1 MKEVL
6 GILGSGETWL
16 WAGGGLVAAVLL
28 ALGVYALLFIAARRM
43 AGRIGGVTE
52 ISLVRQSQQPV
63 KLILP
68 LLAVLMVLPAL
79 PLTPGAL
86 GRVQHTIGL
95 GLIASTAWLA
105 VRLIRVMEDVLA
117 ARYRIDVLDNL
128 RARTIRTQ
136 VEVLHRIGTVVIGI
150 VTLAVMLMTFPSI
163 RNLGA
168 SLFASAGVAG
178 LVVGLAARST
188 LSNLIAGLQLAL
200 TEPIR
205 LEDMVVVEGESGWIE
220 EITTTYVIVRLWDLR
235 RLVVPLSYFIEK
247 PFQNW
252 TRSTANLLGTVLI
265 YADYSVPVG
274 EVREELHRILQSSEL
289 WDGNVWNLQVTDAR
303 EHTLELRALM
313 SAADSGKAW
322 DLRCYVREKLIAY
335 LQARYPES
343 LPRVRA
349 EVRGFPPDGGRRTSP
364 SLEQVRDP
372 HDQSGPVGRDG

>member
-1 MKEVL
+1 MREVL
-6 GILGSGETWL
+6 GILGSGEAWL

-28 ALGVYALLFIAARRM
+28 ALGVHAFLFSVARRL
-43 AGRIGGVTE
+43 AERVGGVTE
-52 ISLVRQSQQPV
+52 ISLVRHSRQPV
-63 KLILP
+63 ELIFP
-68 LLAVLMVLPAL
+68 LLAVLTILPAL
-79 PLTPGAL
+79 PLTPGAR
-86 GRVQHTIGL
+86 GRVQHAIGL

-105 VRLIRVMEDVLA
+105 VRLIRVLEDVLD

-188 LSNLIAGLQLAL
+188 LANLIAGLQLAL

-205 LEDMVVVEGESGWIE
+205 LEDVVIVEGEWGWIE
-220 EITTTYVIVRLWDLR
+220 EITTTYVIVRIWDLR
-235 RLVVPLSYFIEK
+235 RLIVPLSYFIEK

-252 TRSTANLLGTVLI
+252 TRRAADLLGTVLL
-265 YADYSVPVG
+265 YTDYTVPVG
-274 EVREELHRILQSSEL
+274 EIREELHRILQSSEL
-289 WDGNVWNLQVTDAR
+289 WDGKVWNLQVTDAR
-303 EHTLELRALM
+303 EHTVELRALM

-322 DLRCYVREKLIAY
+322 DLRCYVREKLIAF
-335 LQARYPES
+335 LQARHPES

-364 SLEQVRDP
+364 VT
-372 HDQSGPVGRDG
+372 SGDSGST

>member
-28 ALGVYALLFIAARRM
+28 ALGAHALLFSAARRM

-205 LEDMVVVEGESGWIE
+205 LEDMVIVEGESGWIE

-252 TRSTANLLGTVLI
+252 TRRTADLLGTVLL
-265 YADYSVPVG
+265 YTDYSVPVG

-289 WDGNVWNLQVTDAR
+289 WDGKVWNLQVTDAR

-364 SLEQVRDP
+364 VT
-372 HDQSGPVGRDG
+372 SGDSGST